1 MHSDGWT
8 RRLGVAGWLAAWIG
22 WGLLPCAWA
31 GDDVALRLRANLARF
46 DALCRDTSAAPAIRV
61 LIYGQSITGRPWT
74 TAAFQPLQQRY
85 PGRSWVVENRCIGG
99 TTAAYLAR
107 TAEADVF
114 TFHPDLVVFHAY
126 GNTHAY
132 ASFVTELRRRTTA
145 DILLIND
152 PYALWDASD
161 FPGLGDWSG
170 RALPGLALANGAAM
184 VDVRRA
190 WRDLLVGSSLPLDA
204 LLLDHVHPNPLGES
218 VLMNELSNFLLQ
230 ETGAALRDPFNDDR
244 VAGVDLPP
252 DAAAT
257 GTWTMAFTGNRVVA
271 LAGPGKAS
279 VRVDGVAPSSLPTA
293 RVHGRASPW
302 PGSGRPFVVRIGNEG
317 ALVDEVWTLRI
328 DAVDG
333 PRGVRFSVMG
343 SVTGPDG
350 SGTSAALFRSA
361 SGRVRIAPE
370 DWFWEALDTHLQPGM
385 TFSWTTISTCVDVVS
400 VASGAPPR
408 WMDLV
413 AGLQPGRHE
422 LRIRQAPGR
431 PTITR
436 VLVYSPP
443 EPRPA
448 RVRARVEGGSI
459 VAVDVVDPGY
469 RYGRSPAVSFP
480 EHAGTPAFVEARADE
495 GVVTSVQV
503 LDGGSGYPADVVPV
517 VDEPERPPRVASA
530 RVEVTDGRLEG
541 FQILNVGRGYD
552 VAPTVTFE
560 GGNGAGAAAK
570 ALVWEGGVVG
580 VEWVNQGKGYQQPPN
595 VRFSPPPPPPPL
607 RVEPLPMAV
616 RLRIETP
623 PPGRI
628 EASTDLSAWSAV
640 GVFTN
645 AHRPFLELPAPDAMP
660 WRFFR
665 VVTP

>member
-1 MHSDGWT
+1 MGGNGWK
-8 RRLGVAGWLAAWIG
+8 RRPWAAGWLAAGLAWGAG
-22 WGLLPCAWA
+22 WVAAA
-31 GDDVALRLRANLARF
+31 GDDVATRLRANLARF

-74 TAAFQPLQQRY
+74 TAAFHPLQQRY

-114 TFHPDLVVFHAY
+114 TFQPDLVVFHAF

-132 ASFVTELRRRTTA
+132 AGFVAELRRRTTA
-145 DILLIND
+145 DIVLMND
-152 PYALWDASD
+152 PYALWDAAD

-170 RALPGLALANGAAM
+170 RALPGLALAHGAAM
-184 VDVRRA
+184 VDVRTP
-190 WRDLLVGSSLPLDA
+190 WRDLMVRSNLPLHA
-204 LLLDHVHPNPLGES
+204 LLLDHVHPNPLGEL
-218 VLMNELSNFLLQ
+218 VLMNELSSFLLAD
-230 ETGAALRDPFNDDR
+230 TGAAPRDPFNDDR
-244 VAGVDLPP
+244 VARVEVPP
-252 DAAAT
+252 DAAAS
-257 GTWTMAFTGNRVVA
+257 GTWTVAFTGNRVVA
-271 LAGPGKAS
+271 LAEPGKAS
-279 VRVDGVAPSSLPTA
+279 VRVDGVAPSSMPTA
-293 RVHGRASPW
+293 RVHGRAAPW
-302 PGSGRPFVVRIGNEG
+302 PGSGRPFVVRIGNES
-317 ALVDEVWTLRI
+317 ALVDETWTLRI
-328 DAVDG
+328 EAVDE
-333 PRGVRFSVMG
+333 PRAVRFSVMG

-350 SGTSAALFRSA
+350 SGTSGALFRST
-361 SGRVRIAPE
+361 SGRVRLAPE
-370 DWFWEALDTHLQPGM
+370 DWYWAALETQLQPGM
-385 TFSWTTISTCVDVVS
+385 TFSWMTIPTCVDVVS
-400 VASGAPPR
+400 VPSGSPPR

-469 RYGRSPAVSFP
+469 RYGRSPAVTFP
-480 EHAGTPAFVEARADE
+480 SPTGTPAFAEARADE

-503 LDGGSGYPADVVPV
+503 LEGGSGYPADVIPV

-530 RVEVTDGRLEG
+530 RVGVVDGRLEG
-541 FQILNVGRGYD
+541 VQILDVGRGYE
-552 VAPTVTFE
+552 VPPTVTFE
-560 GGNGAGAAAK
+560 GGNGAGAEAK

-580 VEWVNQGKGYQQPPN
+580 VEVMSQGKGYQHPPS
-595 VRFSPPPPPPPL
+595 VRFSPPSPPPPL

-616 RLRIETP
+616 RLRIGTP

-628 EASTDLSAWSAV
+628 EASMDLSAWSAV
-640 GVFTN
+640 GLFTN
-645 AHRPFLELPAPDAMP
+645 AHRPFVELPAPAAMP